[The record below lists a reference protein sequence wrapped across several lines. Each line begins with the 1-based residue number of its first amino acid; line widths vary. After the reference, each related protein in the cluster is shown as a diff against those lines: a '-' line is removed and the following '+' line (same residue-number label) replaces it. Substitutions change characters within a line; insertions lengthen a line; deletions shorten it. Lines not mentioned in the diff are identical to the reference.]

1 MSNFWDTGVWGEINL
16 FAVLLLGLLAASILK
31 KAVKILRESLIPTSV
46 LGGGLLL
53 AISSIYKLFA
63 GDGIFATSFLQSLLS
78 PASKRIFLHKREI
91 QMS

>member
-16 FAVLLLGLLAASILK
+16 LAVLLLGLLAASILK
-31 KAVKILRESLIPTSV
+31 KAVKVLKESLIPTSV

-63 GDGIFATSFLQSLLS
+63 GDGIFATSFFGNNGFS
-78 PASKRIFLHKREI
+78 FL
-91 QMS
+91 